1 MATKGISSRTLR
13 KLPTNMQVKLSQ
25 AAVRSRTRAT
35 ATTASPK
42 TNSSVPGVS
51 TPQSRD
57 AQIKAAFNYNLSEF
71 IGYDQVA
78 AVDQELKNSVYRA
91 VDDSTKTDNAQTTS
105 FDIANGSTTFYPGK
119 LVRVDKTNFLKAGP
133 QNLAVGANQRA
144 PMTFRI
150 IAGGRQK
157 AGLNLDV
164 SNNTETEVND
174 FIVNKIGEFFKENN
188 NQPLP
193 VSTNLAFDGK
203 EIFSKEHLDTK
214 VTCKIDA
221 FGVDASVSTDT
232 TTTKNYVLY
241 KIVQSYYTAHYDG
254 SNISTPSKVFNLD
267 QVDDDMIAVLNDCK
281 TKNTPVAYIS
291 EVTYGRVILMMLSS
305 TLSVEKIKAS
315 LKVNKAGVDVNADAN
330 SEKENKQIEI
340 KVVAFGGGIGAA
352 TDLCAGT
359 LKDFTTDKSYID
371 SINNLLKDNQF
382 TSPYYAVPIS
392 YKLKFLKDNS
402 DVVLNNSFKDVDV
415 EDDIKIKFNAGHL
428 GVVVNVYTRYM
439 APVMQNGKL
448 VWTAFTGQNKKTLN
462 AWGDASLVIPARARF
477 VQISVSPQVRGRKYT
492 VILDRLPLKGSMYN
506 SDSGYHECKI
516 QISGDTAQSF
526 SVTPDA
532 SSLNFNQD
540 YSLYEDKK
548 CDGIFRNIGAITS
561 TEATKAGF
569 FNVENYVAFLANQD
583 FNKFS
588 DKVSG
593 LHQFYSSDYIRDED
607 AKEKK
612 AATGK

>member
-1 MATKGISSRTLR
+1 MATKGISLRTMR
-13 KLPTNMQVKLSQ
+13 KLPTNMQARVAQ
-25 AAVRSRTRAT
+25 AAARSKARPS
-35 ATTASPK
+35 TTSARPTTK
-42 TNSSVPGVS
+42 S
-51 TPQSRD
+51 TTSNVTKAQSRD
-57 AQIKAAFNYNLSEF
+57 AQIKAAFDYNIGEL

-78 AVDQELKNSVYRA
+78 AVDQELKNSIYRA
-91 VDDSTKTDNAQTTS
+91 VDDSTNTDNAQTTS

-119 LVRVDKTNFLKAGP
+119 LVRVDKANFLKAGP

-150 IAGGRQK
+150 MAGGRQK

-193 VSTNLAFDGK
+193 VSTNIAFDGK

-214 VTCKIDA
+214 VTCKIDS
-221 FGVDASVSTDT
+221 FVDTSVSTDS
-232 TTTKNYVLY
+232 TTTKNNVLY
-241 KIVQSYYTAHYDG
+241 KIVQTYYTAHYDA
-254 SNISTPSKVFNLD
+254 SNITSPSKIFNLE
-267 QVDDDMIAVLNDCK
+267 QVDDDMIAVLNNCK

-291 EVTYGRVILMMLSS
+291 EVAYGRVILMMLSS

-315 LKVNKAGVDVNADAN
+315 MKVNASFVNVNGEVN
-330 SEKENKQIEI
+330 SEKENKQIDI

-371 SINNLLKDNQF
+371 SINNLLKDNKF

-428 GVVVNVYTRYM
+428 GVRVNVYTRYM

-506 SDSGYHECKI
+506 NDSGYHECKI

-526 SVTPDA
+526 SVTPNA

-548 CDGIFRNIGAITS
+548 CDGIFRNIGTITS

-588 DKVSG
+588 NKVSG

-612 AATGK
+612 AAQGK